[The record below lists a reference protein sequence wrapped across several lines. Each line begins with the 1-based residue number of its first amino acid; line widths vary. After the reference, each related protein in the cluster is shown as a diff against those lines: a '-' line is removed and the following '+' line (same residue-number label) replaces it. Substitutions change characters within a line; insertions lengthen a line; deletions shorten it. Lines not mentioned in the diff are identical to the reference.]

1 MTDLDLLIHAS
12 SFTQLKRGPSMPSI
26 FEAAM
31 KMNKLEII
39 ATYFPNEAPK
49 SSGVNNYSVVFYDD
63 IGSV

>member
-1 MTDLDLLIHAS
+1 
-12 SFTQLKRGPSMPSI
+12 MPSI